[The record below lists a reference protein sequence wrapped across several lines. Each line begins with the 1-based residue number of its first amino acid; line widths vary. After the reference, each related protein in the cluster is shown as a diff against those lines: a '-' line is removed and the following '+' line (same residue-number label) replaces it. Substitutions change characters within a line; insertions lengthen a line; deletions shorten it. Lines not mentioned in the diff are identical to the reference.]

1 MFAFSQIIAGG
12 EKVSDVTKEM
22 EASIEGQQKDSDEND
37 AILAFSNMLPGNE
50 GEPKKVNLD
59 EATVLAE
66 QKAKAEL
73 AKLSQDD
80 ATSALSVLA
89 EAQEIQAK
97 VEQQAD
103 DIEKEYKQSH
113 EIKKKNPQPQTVKSQ
128 PKPKAALA

>member
-1 MFAFSQIIAGG
+1 
-12 EKVSDVTKEM
+12 
-22 EASIEGQQKDSDEND
+22 
-37 AILAFSNMLPGNE
+37 MLPGNE

-97 VEQQAD
+97 VEQ
-103 DIEKEYKQSH
+103 
-113 EIKKKNPQPQTVKSQ
+113 
-128 PKPKAALA
+128 